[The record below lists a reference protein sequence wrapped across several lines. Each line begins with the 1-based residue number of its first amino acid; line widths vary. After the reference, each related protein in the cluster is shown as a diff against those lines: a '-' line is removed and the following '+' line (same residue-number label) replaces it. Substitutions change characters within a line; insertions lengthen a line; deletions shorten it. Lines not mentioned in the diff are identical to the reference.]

1 MKIQSET
8 YNLKNTTFGRQMQ
21 IFLSNY
27 RLFCLVVG
35 LVVLFGCGAGDEI
48 DNNNTTQPVMPGS
61 DQFGTVSGT
70 LTDSISN
77 KPIPGALIILLDMET
92 TTGDD
97 GTYTFKDIPYGESL
111 KISVEKPLY
120 ENYTHTFSLNK
131 AKVTVNLSMSPLTGT
146 VSGSVRDA
154 NTNKPLPGA
163 VVTLLGTEVKT
174 EVDGIFTFFEIP
186 YIEEHELTVKDPLY
200 QTYTHSFTLEKE
212 RLVLTIE
219 LIPQND
225 SEAELNALLENF
237 SDLIESLDFENLPA
251 IQSLFSETYAA
262 SNDPVTLLGILSGD
276 VPINYD
282 EILPTFT
289 NVFKTYSW
297 LQFAFKDRNWDITH
311 ARKASIELLLDVDSE
326 RVDDKAL
333 RQIEAKCIFEFRR
346 EETDWK
352 IVYWQLLNLD
362 IRL

>member
-1 MKIQSET
+1 M
-8 YNLKNTTFGRQMQ
+8 QMQ

-27 RLFCLVVG
+27 RFLCLVVG
-35 LVVLFGCGAGDEI
+35 LVVLIGCGAGDEL
-48 DNNNTTQPVMPGS
+48 DDKDPSQPVMPGS
-61 DQFGTVSGT
+61 DQSGTVSGT
-70 LTDSISN
+70 LIDSISN
-77 KPIPGALIILLDMET
+77 KPIPDAVVTLLDMEY
-92 TTGDD
+92 TTGAD
-97 GTYTFKDIPYGESL
+97 GTYTFTNVPYAESHT
-111 KISVEKPLY
+111 ITVEDPRY
-120 ENYTHTFSLNK
+120 ENYSNTFLLNK
-131 AKVTVNLSMSPLTGT
+131 DEVIVNVSLSPLTGT
-146 VSGSVRDA
+146 VSGSVTDA
-154 NTNKPLPGA
+154 NTNKPIPGA
-163 VVTLLGTEVKT
+163 VVSLLGTEVKT
-174 EVDGIFTFFEIP
+174 EVDGIFTFLDIP
-186 YIEEHELTVKDPLY
+186 YVEEHELTVEDSLY
-200 QTYTHSFTLEKE
+200 QTYTDTFTLDKE
-212 RLVLTIE
+212 RLVLNIE
-219 LIPQND
+219 IIPLND
-225 SEAELNALLENF
+225 SEEELNSLLENF

-276 VPINYD
+276 VPLNYD

-289 NVFKTYSW
+289 NVFETYSW

-352 IVYWQLLNLD
+352 IVYWQLLHLD